1 MAVDI
6 TLKLFATLT
15 DYIPRGRDGARNRN
29 ELPLEVE
36 EGTTVQAVIDAF
48 RVPPAMAHIVLVNG
62 VFVPRPARTTQA
74 LQPGDALAVWPPIAG
89 G

>member
-15 DYIPRGRDGARNRN
+15 DYIPRSRDGSRKGN
-29 ELPLEVE
+29 ELPLVVE
-36 EGTTVQAVIDAF
+36 DGATVQSVIDGF

-62 VFVPRPARTTQA
+62 VFVPRPARTTHA